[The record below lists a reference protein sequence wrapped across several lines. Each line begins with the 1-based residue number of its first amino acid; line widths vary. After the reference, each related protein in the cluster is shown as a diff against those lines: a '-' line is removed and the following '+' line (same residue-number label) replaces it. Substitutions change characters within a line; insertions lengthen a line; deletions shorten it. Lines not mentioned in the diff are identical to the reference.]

1 MGSLPSAYKYFSA
14 NFQFEL
20 PMGIKVYASR
30 PIDSSSNRR
39 DLFGV
44 VSRHTLTVPVSCL
57 VRFPPSTGSAAT
69 IFSMLPNSLRLRF
82 ASASNSQ

>member
-1 MGSLPSAYKYFSA
+1 VGSLPSAYKCFNV

-44 VSRHTLTVPVSCL
+44 VSRRALTVPVSCP
-57 VRFPPSTGSAAT
+57 VRFPPSTSTVAI

-82 ASASNSQ
+82 ASARNSQ